1 MKIIFFTSMN
11 SKYFLETGRAF
22 LSSWRKHMSK
32 KYELCLYNE
41 DGFRPKNKNMRLMG
55 WNLGT
60 PYEDFQGRWASQNR
74 RVATFSKKAFSVIH
88 AMENI
93 DADRLVWLDADT
105 VINQTIPQKLL
116 ELICPNNVLS
126 AHFGVKHHW
135 PSEDDPERRAF
146 SCETGFFIVNKRHP
160 GFKDLLATYK
170 NIYVNDDIEGM
181 RRFYDG
187 EVYGKTILKMQEL
200 GHNVMELNESYAFKT
215 PIGRSLIA
223 PYVTHYKA
231 GLKDRVDIDEL
242 EKQYLEEDEI

>member
-11 SKYFLETGRAF
+11 AKYFLETGRAF

-41 DGFRPKNKNMRLMG
+41 DLFRPKNKNTKLMG

-60 PYEDFQGRWASQNR
+60 PYNDFQERWKTKNK
-74 RVATFSKKAFSVIH
+74 RVATFGKKAFSVIH

-93 DADRLVWLDADT
+93 DADRIVWLDADT
-105 VINQTIPQKLL
+105 VVNATIPQRLI
-116 ELICPNNVLS
+116 ELICPDDTLS
-126 AHFGVKHHW
+126 AHFGVKHPW
-135 PSEDDPERRAF
+135 PSDEDPDRTAF
-146 SCETGFFIVNKRHP
+146 SCETGFFILNKRHP
-160 GFKDLLATYK
+160 GFNDFYMFYK
-170 NIYVNDDIEGM
+170 NTYVNDETDNM

-187 EVYGKTILKMQEL
+187 EVYGKTVLHVQGL
-200 GHNVMELNESYAFKT
+200 GHKVQELNESYAFKT

-231 GLKDRVDIDEL
+231 GLKDRVDIDEI
-242 EKQYLEEDEI
+242 EKQYSDEV